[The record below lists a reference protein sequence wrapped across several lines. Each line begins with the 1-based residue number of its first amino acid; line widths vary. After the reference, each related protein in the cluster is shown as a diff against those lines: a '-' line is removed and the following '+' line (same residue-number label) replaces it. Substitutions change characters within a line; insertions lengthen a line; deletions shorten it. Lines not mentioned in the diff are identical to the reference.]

1 MGIKVRGVK
10 QSKSGLNRI
19 INDVKG
25 RKVVRALQ
33 SAMIIASSQAAIYT
47 PIDTS
52 TLLNSQ
58 YRELINNGVRLTG
71 RVGYTANYAVFVHDP
86 NVPQTFRRAAAEKA
100 QEIIN
105 YVEQNDI
112 TDECLGL
119 IQNLGNVPAPILT
132 EEGRLVFRLQFMCV
146 YGE

>member
-10 QSKSGLNRI
+10 QSKAGLNRI

-33 SAMIIASSQAAIYT
+33 SAMIIGSSCAALYT

-86 NVPQTFRRAAAEKA
+86 NVPQPSVAPPRRKSSSPKALKTPAA
-100 QEIIN
+100 
-105 YVEQNDI
+105 
-112 TDECLGL
+112 
-119 IQNLGNVPAPILT
+119 
-132 EEGRLVFRLQFMCV
+132 RLMP
-146 YGE
+146 

>member
-1 MGIKVRGVK
+1 MTLHAGTDIR
-10 QSKSGLNRI
+10 
-19 INDVKG
+19 NDLGSDHYVL
-25 RKVVRALQ
+25 VDVI
-33 SAMIIASSQAAIYT
+33 SAK
-47 PIDTS
+47 DK
-52 TLLNSQ
+52 
-58 YRELINNGVRLTG
+58 
-71 RVGYTANYAVFVHDP
+71 
-86 NVPQTFRRAAAEKA
+86 RRAAAEKA

-119 IQNLGNVPAPILT
+119 IQNLGNMPAPILT

>member
-1 MGIKVRGVK
+1 MTPAMYERVRNYFVDA
-10 QSKSGLNRI
+10 GLTTGFIVQLLAWDDTKKLTDSFIVFRPNGGTDIR
-19 INDVKG
+19 NDLGSDHYVL
-25 RKVVRALQ
+25 VDVI
-33 SAMIIASSQAAIYT
+33 SAK
-47 PIDTS
+47 DK
-52 TLLNSQ
+52 
-58 YRELINNGVRLTG
+58 
-71 RVGYTANYAVFVHDP
+71 
-86 NVPQTFRRAAAEKA
+86 RRAAAEKA

>member
-1 MGIKVRGVK
+1 MTPPMYERVRNYFVDA
-10 QSKSGLNRI
+10 GLTTGFIVQLLAWDDTKKLTDSFIVFRPNGGTDIR
-19 INDVKG
+19 NDLGSDHYVL
-25 RKVVRALQ
+25 VDVI
-33 SAMIIASSQAAIYT
+33 SAK
-47 PIDTS
+47 DK
-52 TLLNSQ
+52 
-58 YRELINNGVRLTG
+58 
-71 RVGYTANYAVFVHDP
+71 
-86 NVPQTFRRAAAEKA
+86 RRAAAEKT